1 MRHSDKSYA
10 SGRHEFP
17 ALIMTFGSKM
27 FPCPKDYSHGVQ
39 KAMKEKMASLG
50 GLFQLP
56 IRTILLFE
64 IWPLGL
70 CLVVESATESGIFLL
85 LL

>member
-1 MRHSDKSYA
+1 MLIFHQGKMRHLDKNVA

-27 FPCPKDYSHGVQ
+27 FSYPKDYSHGVQ
-39 KAMKEKMASLG
+39 KAVKKMTSLG

-56 IRTILLFE
+56 IRTTLLFE
-64 IWPLGL
+64 TWPLGSS
-70 CLVVESATESGIFLL
+70 V
-85 LL
+85 